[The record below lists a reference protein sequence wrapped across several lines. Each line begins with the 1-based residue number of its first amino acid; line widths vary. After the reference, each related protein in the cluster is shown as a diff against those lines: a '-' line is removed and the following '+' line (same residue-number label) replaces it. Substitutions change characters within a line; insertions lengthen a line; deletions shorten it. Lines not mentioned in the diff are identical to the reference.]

1 MAKIIKTSSGKFSCR
16 LYLGMDSSKHKKYKM
31 FTHSD
36 KRILKSIV
44 AEFEST
50 NRTMASLDT
59 FSACLERY
67 INDRDGIVS
76 PSTIRGYK
84 SIQEVLKKDFAD
96 FCALSLASISRQDI
110 QKVITDLQG
119 KEKSGKYIKN
129 IHGLISGVLI
139 ANDYPSP
146 KVSLPSS
153 KAKHVYEPSKD
164 DIHRTMMAARGTDME
179 IPILLGIHGLRR
191 SEICALRYPEDF
203 EGKVIHVRH
212 AIVYGEKNAISEKA
226 TKTDGSDRLVPL
238 SDDCYQ
244 KIVKQGYVT
253 HKTLAAIT
261 QAFTKLLA
269 RNGIPKYRFHDLRH
283 FFASY
288 MHENGFSDAQIMKM
302 GGWKTD
308 AVMKNI
314 YRYALPDEKL
324 SDKINS
330 VFSNL

>member
-1 MAKIIKTSSGKFSCR
+1 MAKIVKTASGKFSCR

-164 DIHRTMMAARGTDME
+164 DIHRTLMAARGTDME

-203 EGKVIHVRH
+203 EGKVIHIRH
-212 AIVYGEKNAISEKA
+212 AIVYGEKNVVSEKA

-261 QAFTKLLA
+261 QAFTKLLT

>member
-110 QKVITDLQG
+110 QKVITALQG
-119 KEKSGKYIKN
+119 KDKSGKYIKN

-164 DIHRTMMAARGTDME
+164 DIHRTLMAARGTDME

-212 AIVYGEKNAISEKA
+212 AIVYGEKNVVSEKA

-261 QAFTKLLA
+261 QAFTRLLK

>member
-1 MAKIIKTSSGKFSCR
+1 MAKIVKTASGKFSCR

-44 AEFEST
+44 AEFESA

-59 FSACLERY
+59 FAACLERY
-67 INDRDGIVS
+67 INDRDGIAS

-84 SIQEVLKKDFAD
+84 SIQRVLEKDFSD
-96 FCALSLASISRQDI
+96 FCSASLASISRQDV
-110 QKVITDLQG
+110 QKVMSDLQSKG
-119 KEKSGKYIKN
+119 KSGKYIKN

-139 ANDYPSP
+139 ANDYQSP

-164 DIHRTMMAARGTDME
+164 DIHRTLKAARGTDME

-191 SEICALRYPEDF
+191 SEICALRYPDDF
-203 EGKVIHVRH
+203 EGNVIHIRH
-212 AIVYGEKNAISEKA
+212 AIVYGEKNKIAEKD
-226 TKTDGSDRLVPL
+226 TKTDESDRLVPL
-238 SDDCYQ
+238 SEECYQ
-244 KIVKQGYVT
+244 KIVEQGYVT

-261 QAFTKLLA
+261 QAFTRLLK